1 MFNKDCFQICNA
13 VSFKGHRLILLLIIC
28 FCCSLTALADYY
40 ITFND
45 GRLYVFPSTSYKR
58 MTRSGVDITFTAKDD
73 VVYSYLMSDIRSIDL
88 ILTKEMPVFT
98 SFKFNNKYNYQVYT
112 DAVGNITDDA
122 VNIEVAAIG
131 KRLTASFTLSEDV
144 ARAYVA
150 GKEQVS
156 KESRVRFD
164 NSCSYVVGY
173 PGDLILSKLENG
185 KYGMMPYGRT
195 YSVNVDYSTY
205 RSGSVPRI
213 DINTVGGVN
222 ITSKDYYVD
231 AEIIIDGAGAFH
243 SMTDSVQIKGRGN
256 DSWSSNPNSKN
267 PYRLKFASK
276 VKPFGLTKGKNW
288 VLLAN
293 KRKGA
298 MLSNAIGMKAASLIG
313 TAAANHIIPVDL
325 YINGTYKG
333 SYNFTE
339 KVGLAGNS
347 IDLDD
352 ETKAALLE
360 LDLYY
365 DEPVGQKFMS
375 TPYSIPVNIKNPEFG
390 EDSTLLTLNT
400 IKQRFNSFVADLKE
414 GNGASNHVDMEQLA
428 RYLMVSELIC
438 NRELFHPKSVFC
450 YYEDVLDDDSKLVFG
465 PLWDLDWAFGYY
477 RARPENYFNYFTT
490 SDYYTIYSDLEQ
502 YDFFVALRNGAGVS
516 RRLYELW
523 KEFYGEKLDELC
535 EFCQDYYKYARPSL
549 DKNRSLHADDTDYAA
564 QTALA
569 IKWFR
574 QRADY
579 IFDRLKLENWLPGDV
594 NDDGIVDIDDMVKL
608 VDYLLLDSTT
618 IIREDNSDV
627 DGDGEITSEDLSLMI
642 DIFSNN

>member
-231 AEIIIDGAGAFH
+231 AEIIIDGAGAFP

-375 TPYSIPVNIKNPEFG
+375 TPYFAHFEHHQAAI
-390 EDSTLLTLNT
+390 
-400 IKQRFNSFVADLKE
+400 Q
-414 GNGASNHVDMEQLA
+414 QL
-428 RYLMVSELIC
+428 C
-438 NRELFHPKSVFC
+438 
-450 YYEDVLDDDSKLVFG
+450 G
-465 PLWDLDWAFGYY
+465 
-477 RARPENYFNYFTT
+477 
-490 SDYYTIYSDLEQ
+490 
-502 YDFFVALRNGAGVS
+502 
-516 RRLYELW
+516 
-523 KEFYGEKLDELC
+523 
-535 EFCQDYYKYARPSL
+535 
-549 DKNRSLHADDTDYAA
+549 
-564 QTALA
+564 
-569 IKWFR
+569 
-574 QRADY
+574 
-579 IFDRLKLENWLPGDV
+579 
-594 NDDGIVDIDDMVKL
+594 
-608 VDYLLLDSTT
+608 
-618 IIREDNSDV
+618 
-627 DGDGEITSEDLSLMI
+627 
-642 DIFSNN
+642 

>member
-231 AEIIIDGAGAFH
+231 AEIIIDGVGAFP

-465 PLWDLDWAFGYY
+465 PLWDLDWAFGYDGANAY
-477 RARPENYFNYFTT
+477 SYFYKNKQVDFYKSFV
-490 SDYYTIYSDLEQ
+490 YEQ
-502 YDFFVALRNGAGVS
+502 YSFVNALRNEPTMT
-516 RRLYELW
+516 RRLYEMW
-523 KEFYGEKLDELC
+523 KDFMENDLDELC
-535 EFCQDYYKYARPSL
+535 EFCSDYYQYAKPSL
-549 DKNRSLHADDTDYAA
+549 EKNNLFLLDDTDYAS
-564 QTALA
+564 QQSTAA
-569 IKWFR
+569 YWIR
-574 QRADY
+574 GRANY
-579 IFDRLKLENWLPGDV
+579 IYNQLIIESMLPGDV
-594 NDDGIVDIDDMVKL
+594 NDDGEVSIADITML
-608 VDYLLLDSTT
+608 IDYLLK
-618 IIREDNSDV
+618 DNSSLIRMDNADV
-627 DGDGEITSEDLSLMI
+627 DGSGSVNISDLTPLI
-642 DIFSNN
+642 DKLLVIN